1 MWRRR
6 YASVVVLLL
15 TCLINRCCLTL
26 IGRRRVKSQLIVLFL
41 SPGPSLPFSLF
52 LSAVQNRD
60 ATSFSDKLKAIDSLL
75 LTTKNQYPFHRNCIN
90 WVVLFFPQE
99 VRRPFIILC
108 LPMMNLLTTKTTF
121 LRHEGKCIRQGARR

>member
-1 MWRRR
+1 MEEKIPFCRC
-6 YASVVVLLL
+6 SLIDLSNQSLLFNVDWPEEGK
-15 TCLINRCCLTL
+15 IPA
-26 IGRRRVKSQLIVLFL
+26 IVLFL

-90 WVVLFFPQE
+90 WVVVFSPKKFE
-99 VRRPFIILC
+99 D
-108 LPMMNLLTTKTTF
+108 LL
-121 LRHEGKCIRQGARR
+121 